1 MKFGE
6 SVRFPAA
13 AEAAER
19 LRALGSRE
27 PAATIYLSL
36 HADGREVASMGAV
49 LVLLNTALVVNRI
62 EGLASER
69 SDEPMEMWDLMRKLA
84 TALFDG
90 HEQDVVM
97 EAINSSENRV
107 KE

>member
-1 MKFGE
+1 MQSGE

-13 AEAAER
+13 SEIAER

-27 PAATIYLSL
+27 PAATLYLSL
-36 HADGREVASMGAV
+36 HAGGREVAPMGAV
-49 LVLLNTALVVNRI
+49 LVLLSAALATNRI
-62 EGLASER
+62 EDLVSER
-69 SDEPMEMWDLMRKLA
+69 SDGPVDAWDLMRQLV

-90 HEQDVVM
+90 PARDAVM
-97 EAINSSENRV
+97 EAIKNSEDRV